1 MYRWQISVPIVAC
14 VGILLSSVCSCTVA
28 QEIPIG
34 FKVERYARLW
44 ERNPFLET
52 TAASPGVHASVFD
65 KLFLTSWLMDAG
77 KEVISVQNSETNEA
91 QRITAEPNQNNL
103 RLIGM
108 HLSSNPQ
115 VVEAVISDGKEQGTV
130 KFRLGD
136 QRSLGPAPS
145 AAIAPSNSGAT
156 AQQPK
161 SAEIVPQK
169 PRPAVN
175 LPNAQPPGPP
185 TSVPVN
191 QRPPHRGIPVFRPG
205 VG

>member
-1 MYRWQISVPIVAC
+1 ML
-14 VGILLSSVCSCTVA
+14 LLSVFSCA
-28 QEIPIG
+28 LAEEIPVG
-34 FKVERYARLW
+34 FKVERYRRLW
-44 ERNPFLET
+44 ERNPFVEAK
-52 TAASPGVHASVFD
+52 AATPQVRSSVFD
-65 KLFLTSWLMDAG
+65 KLFLASWLIDAG
-77 KEVISVQNSETNEA
+77 KEVVCVQNSETDEV

-103 RLIGM
+103 RLVGI

-136 QRSLGPAPS
+136 QSPLGPAPS
-145 AAIAPSNSGAT
+145 AAIPLSNSGAT

-161 SAEIVPQK
+161 SAENAPQK

-175 LPNAQPPGPP
+175 LPNAQPPGSP

-191 QRPPHRGIPVFRPG
+191 QRPPHRGTPVFRPG